1 MKRGSCLD
9 EATKKRRKTGEAVP
23 ATSAPAPS
31 GPPTALS
38 SPPGS
43 SSSKRR
49 LSKKERKALKKQGQK
64 KQGRPAAAT
73 AGGGNGGA
81 SARPKHTKAS
91 ASAASDGRKSS
102 SYPCS
107 SSAEESAASSTAS
120 EGKEAAA
127 TSATSTAAAASTAPP
142 PTAAT
147 PAALPAAVEAVLE
160 ALKDRTAGTL
170 SDRLNPTHSKF
181 DGALKGAYKQFSK
194 RHRALIVARD
204 REVQAGFDA
213 AVDAQCPDSHPFPVN
228 ADDHCETGPDAY
240 GDVATLLHL
249 LAGRLGKTPATLSI
263 YDPYFCAGG
272 VKRHLASEGFTSVY
286 NKCEDFY
293 AVVEAGEVPPHDV
306 VVTNPPY
313 SGEHVDK
320 LLRFC
325 RTNGKPFLLLMPNY
339 FCAKPY
345 YTTALGGGEA
355 ADSMLYLCP
364 KKRYNY
370 WTPKGLRNSE
380 KVQGQHKGA
389 GGAFRTSPFVSF
401 WYLDLAPVVP
411 TKALSKWWRQPG
423 DVHRKPGLVL
433 CRKAALPSGV
443 KPAGIR

>member
-81 SARPKHTKAS
+81 SARPKQTKAS
-91 ASAASDGRKSS
+91 VLATSDGRTAS

-107 SSAEESAASSTAS
+107 SSAESAASSTAS